1 MLKSGSAPSL
11 TSRPDKFFFK
21 VPTLRQTQRPLKRI
35 KDWGLNLEPGEV
47 TRRYNETPVV
57 RKSEYDAT
65 VRLLQFFANQLGPL
79 ADQIL
84 LVHQT
89 AEPAQITRAREFIK
103 AQHQEKLSLSTAAK
117 HAGMSTFYF
126 CKTFKKVTGVRYTQY
141 LSRVRVDEAKKLL
154 LNHNYRVTEIGYEAG
169 FQSLTHF
176 NRVFRSIVGET
187 PSEYRLRLP
196 NA

>member
-1 MLKSGSAPSL
+1 M
-11 TSRPDKFFFK
+11 
-21 VPTLRQTQRPLKRI
+21 
-35 KDWGLNLEPGEV
+35 GLDLDAGEV
-47 TRRYNETPVV
+47 TQRYNATPVV
-57 RKSEYDAT
+57 RRSEYDAT

-89 AEPAQITRAREFIK
+89 AEPAQITRARNFIE
-103 AQHQEKLSLSTAAK
+103 AQHREKLSLAAVAK

-141 LSRVRVDEAKKLL
+141 LSRVRVEEAKKLL

-176 NRVFRSIVGET
+176 NRVFRSIAGET
-187 PSEYRLRLP
+187 PSEYRQHLP
-196 NA
+196 SAGTQPLI